1 MLVMIELM
9 TIISLFESCSFEA
22 FRAIAQ
28 TLTLTHEVQVAFNAV
43 ICALTM
49 QFTFQVIRVVV
60 VGVLL
65 FIAIK
70 YAIANSIPFLNF
82 HFILLHLEQFT

>member
-1 MLVMIELM
+1 
-9 TIISLFESCSFEA
+9 
-22 FRAIAQ
+22 
-28 TLTLTHEVQVAFNAV
+28 
-43 ICALTM
+43 M

-82 HFILLHLEQFT
+82 HFILLQLGQLTEITTTTPQVQEEKEN

>member
-28 TLTLTHEVQVAFNAV
+28 TLTHEVQVAFNAV